1 MSYGIF
7 LGYRLQ
13 PGGTLSGEYTVAD
26 LSDFV
31 GRNLHA
37 DGSYTEFKGMRP
49 HITDTVALGKRGN
62 CFPVKQRYDIA
73 NMTLDGA

>member
-1 MSYGIF
+1 MSYGVF

-13 PGGTLSGEYTVAD
+13 PGGTWSGEYMVAD

-37 DGSYTEFKGMRP
+37 DASYTELKGIRP
-49 HITDTVALGKRGN
+49 HITATVALGKRRV
-62 CFPVKQRYDIA
+62 CSH
-73 NMTLDGA
+73 